1 LGKFKRRGYNKN
13 YNFVKALWSL
23 NLKTRSMNLQAQK
36 DALMKEQEQFEI
48 PEAQRKLVMER
59 FDKVRKQPERLLDW
73 DEAKKKLKSDGGTK
87 KDLTHASPI
96 CIAH

>member
-1 LGKFKRRGYNKN
+1 
-13 YNFVKALWSL
+13 
-23 NLKTRSMNLQAQK
+23 MNLQAQK

-73 DEAKKKLKSDGGTK
+73 DEAKKKLKPDEKPCSGLNHK
-87 KDLTHASPI
+87 
-96 CIAH
+96 